1 MEQSTQKLFDG
12 IDTANLKPYQAP
24 AVSIEDKGIWD
35 RDFSNYRQIIADF
48 KAAQRI
54 AGDIPVG
61 IVGVTLSLWAVT
73 AIRCLLKY

>member
-1 MEQSTQKLFDG
+1 MCHIARTDSLRQEGK
-12 IDTANLKPYQAP
+12 
-24 AVSIEDKGIWD
+24 VIWD

-48 KAAQRI
+48 KAAERI
-54 AGDIPVG
+54 PGDIPVG